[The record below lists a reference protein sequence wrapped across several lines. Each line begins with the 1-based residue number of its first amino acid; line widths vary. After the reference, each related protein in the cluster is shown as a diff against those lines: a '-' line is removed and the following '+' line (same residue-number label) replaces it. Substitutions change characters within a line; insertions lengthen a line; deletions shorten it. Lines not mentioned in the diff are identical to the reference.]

1 MTLKSITLHRAASD
15 NLGLF
20 VDSGND
26 LVVGDEAKAGVIT
39 ADRARE
45 IVDSH
50 GAVGHHAKAAADK
63 PKKPKS
69 TRAKTAPP
77 KIKPRTLKPG
87 EMLAEGAGGPV
98 GERIDAADL
107 KPAD

>member
-1 MTLKSITLHRAASD
+1 MTPKSITLHRAASD

-26 LVVGDEAKAGVIT
+26 LVVGDQAEAGVIT

-45 IVDSH
+45 ILASH
-50 GAVGHHAKAAADK
+50 GATGHYAKAAPSK
-63 PKKPKS
+63 PK
-69 TRAKTAPP
+69 TASKKLASP
-77 KIKPRTLKPG
+77 KIKPRTLGPG
-87 EMLAEGAGGPV
+87 EMLAEGSGGPV
-98 GERIDAADL
+98 GERVDAADL